1 MIKIEADTKGS
12 QIICRCDVDGIAADT
27 IEELA
32 RCIHVF
38 CAQLSQICGTSQA
51 EVFNEI
57 KRIYYKNI
65 IDKEV
70 MRTQNG

>member
-1 MIKIEADTKGS
+1 MIKIEANTYGS
-12 QIICRCDVDGIAADT
+12 QVICRCDVDGIAADT
-27 IEELA
+27 IEEFA

-38 CAQLSQICGTSQA
+38 CAQLSKCAGTSQT

-57 KRIYYKNI
+57 KRLYYKNI